1 MSLSSLLYCCVRLIC
16 GILYP
21 AFYSFKAVKNKN
33 VKEYFQWMIYWI
45 VFAMVTITEELADLF
60 ISFWFPL
67 YYELKILFLIWLLS
81 PATRGATLL
90 YRQVIHPN
98 LARREEEIDEFL
110 KKCKDESYS
119 LGVKYTRAVAESVTN
134 TVIQTAL
141 AGGGGLVRTLR
152 HSYSVGDLSRGE
164 QREVE
169 EEEEEYEERERV
181 VPRSWHEDTGYKQIQ
196 EEKVEM
202 RKVRGRRKDST
213 SSTLSLASEG
223 MTRVGKN
230 SSLYCTMPRQGSR
243 VARVASRAGGTT
255 TIPRRSRRQRGAMP
269 VFEPLEKRE
278 DGGEETV
285 KVEGRKN
292 RKK

>member
-45 VFAMVTITEELADLF
+45 VFAMVTIIEELADLF

-169 EEEEEYEERERV
+169 EEEEYEERERV
-181 VPRSWHEDTGYKQIQ
+181 VPISWHEDTGYKQIQ

-213 SSTLSLASEG
+213 SSTLSLTSEG

-243 VARVASRAGGTT
+243 VARVASRVGGTT
-255 TIPRRSRRQRGAMP
+255 TVPRRSRRHRGAIP

-278 DGGEETV
+278 EGGEETV
-285 KVEGRKN
+285 VVELRKN

>member
-1 MSLSSLLYCCVRLIC
+1 
-16 GILYP
+16 
-21 AFYSFKAVKNKN
+21 
-33 VKEYFQWMIYWI
+33 MIYWI
-45 VFAMVTITEELADLF
+45 VFAMVTVVEELADLF

-81 PATRGATLL
+81 PATRGATFL

-98 LARREEEIDEFL
+98 LARREEEIDEFV

-119 LGVKYTRAVAESVTN
+119 LGVKYTRAVAETVTN

-141 AGGGGLVRTLR
+141 ASGGGLVRTLR

-164 QREVE
+164 QREE
-169 EEEEEYEERERV
+169 EMEEEYEDGERV
-181 VPRSWHEDTGYKQIQ
+181 VPRSWHEDSGYKQIQ
-196 EEKVEM
+196 EGKVEM

-213 SSTLSLASEG
+213 GSTLSLTSES

-230 SSLYCTMPRQGSR
+230 SSLYCTLPRQGTRAVR
-243 VARVASRAGGTT
+243 VARVGGTT
-255 TIPRRSRRQRGAMP
+255 TIPRRSRRQRGAIP
-269 VFEPLEKRE
+269 VFEPLERKEGRE
-278 DGGEETV
+278 EEGEQTGG
-285 KVEGRKN
+285 EGRKN